1 MSGAAAKAGQP
12 ARTGASG
19 QIEPGNI
26 VAGLV
31 LLAATVGG
39 LGWAARRWQGDVIA
53 YAPHLRPLLDAFT
66 TWATPAAAGLTGIA
80 VLMAV
85 VTAAGGR
92 RRRRGRRLHGI
103 AAAAIRARPDQLTV
117 NAKWRANRP
126 TRGQVGYPPG
136 AIGVDPSSDLAER
149 LTEVYGQP
157 YTASWQPMADIV
169 AFHTADAAPA
179 STDEP
184 MAEDTV
190 EAAAEEPLARAQQIA
205 AGMLGNAQATVV
217 TADPAGEP
225 TEIRI
230 VYAAA
235 VKDASPAMRERMAAH
250 AAGKMP
256 GGAQLWRA
264 ELDPTRDTLTLRRKP
279 ALPTYV
285 LHPPST
291 TTKFPSG
298 SLVLPYATDE
308 TGNACGWDLNA
319 AVPHALVIG
328 PTGGGKLLALDTP
341 IPTPAGRS
349 TMGDLVD
356 GDQVFDDTGQACTVI
371 KAHDV
376 QHNQVTYEVVFSDG
390 SVIVAGA
397 DHLWWTEDRADRVAR
412 FDHRDVDTRR
422 VTPRARRLDEAALA
436 RLAAAAAAAAG
447 GDSIS
452 LPEAGRLAGM
462 GPTHPALRRLAT
474 QVSPCGTRRPS
485 DTRAFVY
492 REQCVRQTQR
502 VGAFAR
508 QPALQ
513 WLTTRASSAG
523 WRFPGTAEQLH
534 QQPSNEE
541 MITSLEL
548 RDLLGTDKAGVEAA
562 MRRSGLPR
570 TLLRR
575 DVTLRVPARTV
586 TRRNPQP
593 PVTVY
598 PTAQLLTAL
607 IGWGSGL
614 MRDRHQTRPAGQVRT
629 TEEIRATLRTPSGHV
644 NHAVPVAAAVQY
656 PPAEQPIPAYV
667 LGVWLGDGG
676 SWRPEITCA
685 DPQIAQLLTAEGM
698 DVVDRG
704 RPATKPESYRA
715 RLYTL
720 RGIRRDLDQLGLLRC
735 ADPARRPRT
744 KHIPACY
751 LHASEPQRRALL
763 AGLLDTDG
771 TVAHGGAVQFDNTNP
786 LLARQ
791 VRELACSLGYRA
803 TLREGRAKLYGRDC
817 GPKWTVAFTTA
828 DDVFRLDR
836 KRRTHAAR
844 VRRHNPERT
853 RVRYIVDVRPVPSVP
868 MRCITVDSPS
878 RLYLA
883 GETFIPTH
891 NTVLLRGVAM
901 EAVRKGA
908 EVWGCDPKRI
918 ELKGLRGW
926 PGVTRV
932 ATGIEE
938 MVELIGDAHALMEA
952 RYARIEAG
960 HALREDLRPLVVIL
974 DEYLILVA
982 SANRHWKATKEKG
995 QTGTAHPVLGLV
1007 KELVVL
1013 ARSARIHL
1021 CLGVQRPDATL
1032 FDDGARDSIRHRVS
1046 LARLSPQ
1053 GAMMLWEDPRTG
1065 TDLDMSIRGRAT
1077 AITSSGSPG
1086 HVQVWWTPDPDP
1098 HVLARNPNAH
1108 SPAETTC
1115 LQALRPTG
1123 EQPDSVL
1130 LELPAARRA
1139 VAMVNVGGDRLT
1151 ATAEDAQVVPDDVQ
1165 DAVRAADLEPGQMVL
1180 LDFDDGQRAAVIEDV
1195 NADPDH
1201 AGDVLLDFRE
1211 TSGEPGML
1219 ALAGDDLV
1227 FVTST

>member
-1 MSGAAAKAGQP
+1 MKTGQP
-12 ARTGASG
+12 ARTAGSR
-19 QIEPGNI
+19 QIQPGNI

-31 LLAATVGG
+31 LLAAMVGG

-53 YAPHLRPLLDAFT
+53 YAPHLRPLLDAVT
-66 TWATPAAAGLTGIA
+66 TWAAPVAAGLAVLA
-80 VLMAV
+80 VLMTVLTVAS
-85 VTAAGGR
+85 GR
-92 RRRRGRRLHGI
+92 RRRRGQRLHGI

-117 NAKWRANRP
+117 TAKWRANRP

-136 AIGVDPSSDLAER
+136 AIGTDPSGDLAER

-157 YTASWQPMADIV
+157 YTASWQPMADAV
-169 AFHTADAAPA
+169 TFHTIVAAPA
-179 STDEP
+179 GAAEP
-184 MAEDTV
+184 AAEETV

-217 TADPAGEP
+217 ATDPGGQP

-256 GGAQLWRA
+256 GGSQLWRA

-285 LHPPST
+285 MHPAST
-291 TTKFPSG
+291 MTKFPAG

-308 TGNACGWDLNA
+308 AGNACGWDLNA

-328 PTGGGKLLALDTP
+328 PTGGGK
-341 IPTPAGRS
+341 
-349 TMGDLVD
+349 
-356 GDQVFDDTGQACTVI
+356 
-371 KAHDV
+371 
-376 QHNQVTYEVVFSDG
+376 
-390 SVIVAGA
+390 
-397 DHLWWTEDRADRVAR
+397 
-412 FDHRDVDTRR
+412 
-422 VTPRARRLDEAALA
+422 
-436 RLAAAAAAAAG
+436 
-447 GDSIS
+447 
-452 LPEAGRLAGM
+452 
-462 GPTHPALRRLAT
+462 
-474 QVSPCGTRRPS
+474 
-485 DTRAFVY
+485 
-492 REQCVRQTQR
+492 
-502 VGAFAR
+502 
-508 QPALQ
+508 
-513 WLTTRASSAG
+513 
-523 WRFPGTAEQLH
+523 
-534 QQPSNEE
+534 
-541 MITSLEL
+541 
-548 RDLLGTDKAGVEAA
+548 
-562 MRRSGLPR
+562 
-570 TLLRR
+570 
-575 DVTLRVPARTV
+575 
-586 TRRNPQP
+586 
-593 PVTVY
+593 
-598 PTAQLLTAL
+598 
-607 IGWGSGL
+607 
-614 MRDRHQTRPAGQVRT
+614 
-629 TEEIRATLRTPSGHV
+629 
-644 NHAVPVAAAVQY
+644 
-656 PPAEQPIPAYV
+656 
-667 LGVWLGDGG
+667 
-676 SWRPEITCA
+676 
-685 DPQIAQLLTAEGM
+685 
-698 DVVDRG
+698 
-704 RPATKPESYRA
+704 
-715 RLYTL
+715 
-720 RGIRRDLDQLGLLRC
+720 
-735 ADPARRPRT
+735 
-744 KHIPACY
+744 
-751 LHASEPQRRALL
+751 
-763 AGLLDTDG
+763 
-771 TVAHGGAVQFDNTNP
+771 
-786 LLARQ
+786 
-791 VRELACSLGYRA
+791 
-803 TLREGRAKLYGRDC
+803 
-817 GPKWTVAFTTA
+817 
-828 DDVFRLDR
+828 
-836 KRRTHAAR
+836 
-844 VRRHNPERT
+844 
-853 RVRYIVDVRPVPSVP
+853 
-868 MRCITVDSPS
+868 
-878 RLYLA
+878 
-883 GETFIPTH
+883 
-891 NTVLLRGVAM
+891 TVLLRGVAM

-1108 SPAETTC
+1108 SPAETAC
-1115 LQALRPTG
+1115 LQALRPTD
-1123 EQPDSVL
+1123 EQADSVL

-1139 VAMVNVGGDRLT
+1139 VATVTIGGDRLG
-1151 ATAEDAQVVPDDVQ
+1151 ATAEDAQMTVPDDVQ
-1165 DAVRAADLEPGQMVL
+1165 DAVRAADLEPGQTVL
-1180 LDFDDGQRAAVIEDV
+1180 LDFDDGQRVAVVEDV

-1227 FVTST
+1227 FITGT